1 MTYAEHRA
9 LWERQD
15 RKCYLC
21 GKPLEYEEAHTDHCH
36 DLNKVRG
43 VTHFKCNSAIG
54 GFDDSP
60 ELMRIAAD
68 NLERRQL
75 ELAA

>member
-43 VTHFKCNSAIG
+43 VTHFKCNSG
-54 GFDDSP
+54 LGYFEDSP
-60 ELMRIAAD
+60 ELMRIVAD